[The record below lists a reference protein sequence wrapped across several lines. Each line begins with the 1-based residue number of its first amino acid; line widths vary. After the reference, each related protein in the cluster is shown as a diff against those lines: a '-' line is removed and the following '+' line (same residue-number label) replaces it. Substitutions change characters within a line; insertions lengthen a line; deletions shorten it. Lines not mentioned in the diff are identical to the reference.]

1 MKRIEYDV
9 VIVDT
14 GIYKDHP
21 YLQSGEVYGISFMN
35 GKIYDTFDDDIG
47 HGTAIYSII
56 KNHNKHCKIFNI
68 KAFGKNNQCFISE
81 MELISVLNFIYERIK
96 CKYINLSI
104 GLCFVSQKKNLNAIC
119 QKLLSRG
126 TIIVSA
132 FDNSGC
138 VSYPACLESVI
149 GVTSH
154 PLCTHLNDC
163 IITNSKLVNVFA
175 NGNTQ
180 RILWRTPLYVFLSG
194 NSFACAHITGLL
206 SKSQERFFSNEDAV
220 NSLSA
225 NSLGMIMTERRMERN
240 EFSLDGI
247 NNVAIFPFNKE
258 THSIIRFEK
267 YLTFNITKV
276 YDIKYSCLVGAS
288 TKKLLGVDDVEFR
301 DHIID
306 NIDNI
311 DWNLFDMLIVGH
323 LSHGSRLNDGEN
335 FLKEIVKKAISN
347 GKRVYSFDRI
357 GISGE
362 RYFHPSIN
370 ENMVENTFGMFY
382 KIIKPIVG
390 VFGTSSKQGKF
401 SLQLLIRYK
410 LIERGYSVG
419 QLGTEPSS
427 LLFGMDECIPFGYNN
442 ENELKGNQFVSC
454 INQHIR
460 RIAEKDVDIIIS
472 GCQSESLIRDFCNE
486 SALTIRQFEF
496 LLGLQPDIIILSVNP
511 FDDLHYI
518 QRTIS
523 YLESV
528 SDSEV
533 LCLSLFPVDL
543 KNRKLGIDSGK
554 ISLTQDSY
562 EQLKSVYEGELGKP
576 VFHMGNMDDIERM
589 VDLIIDYFSK

>member
-1 MKRIEYDV
+1 M
-9 VIVDT
+9 
-14 GIYKDHP
+14 
-21 YLQSGEVYGISFMN
+21 LLAM
-35 GKIYDTFDDDIG
+35 
-47 HGTAIYSII
+47 TA
-56 KNHNKHCKIFNI
+56 
-68 KAFGKNNQCFISE
+68 
-81 MELISVLNFIYERIK
+81 SVLAAVGAALILGDVMRVPSY
-96 CKYINLSI
+96 
-104 GLCFVSQKKNLNAIC
+104 AA
-119 QKLLSRG
+119 SR
-126 TIIVSA
+126 A
-132 FDNSGC
+132 M
-138 VSYPACLESVI
+138 
-149 GVTSH
+149 
-154 PLCTHLNDC
+154 
-163 IITNSKLVNVFA
+163 
-175 NGNTQ
+175 
-180 RILWRTPLYVFLSG
+180 
-194 NSFACAHITGLL
+194 
-206 SKSQERFFSNEDAV
+206 
-220 NSLSA
+220 
-225 NSLGMIMTERRMERN
+225 NSLGKKQNRRTNPAEVYLRSFSNWLAGKLRMNAYRRRQLEIDLQCADRN
-240 EFSLDGI
+240 ESPEQYMA
-247 NNVAIFPFNKE
+247 NAMVKA
-258 THSIIRFEK
+258 
-267 YLTFNITKV
+267 
-276 YDIKYSCLVGAS
+276 A
-288 TKKLLGVDDVEFR
+288 
-301 DHIID
+301 
-306 NIDNI
+306 
-311 DWNLFDMLIVGH
+311 LI
-323 LSHGSRLNDGEN
+323 
-335 FLKEIVKKAISN
+335 
-347 GKRVYSFDRI
+347 
-357 GISGE
+357 
-362 RYFHPSIN
+362 
-370 ENMVENTFGMFY
+370 
-382 KIIKPIVG
+382 G
-390 VFGTSSKQGKF
+390 VFGIPVWFLSPVCSLLLTAVAVMVYFWELGKVGRQIKEKRKKIEYE
-401 SLQLLIRYK
+401 LPGLVLIRYK